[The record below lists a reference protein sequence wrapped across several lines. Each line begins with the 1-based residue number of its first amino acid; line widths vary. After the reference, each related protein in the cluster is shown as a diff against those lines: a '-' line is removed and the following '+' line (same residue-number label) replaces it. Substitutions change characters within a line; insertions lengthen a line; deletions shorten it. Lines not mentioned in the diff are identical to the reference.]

1 MTMIDDRPELGR
13 AEVDRRSTD
22 RPRPDHPGP
31 DRSVIQADGAYCTDV
46 LRVVRGTANPEEL
59 AALVA
64 ALLLTRRAHEENL
77 SRAPEAEQRRPTW
90 PRDRYTAPGS
100 WAAGP

>member
-1 MTMIDDRPELGR
+1 MTIL
-13 AEVDRRSTD
+13 STD
-22 RPRPDHPGP
+22 LAAHRLAEPVTEPRIGLDHPGT
-31 DRSVIQADGAYCTDV
+31 DCSVIQADGAYRTEV
-46 LRVVRGTANPEEL
+46 LRVVRGTPNPEEL

-77 SRAPEAEQRRPTW
+77 SRAPQAAQHRPAW
-90 PRDRYTAPGS
+90 PREHYTAPGS

>member
-1 MTMIDDRPELGR
+1 MTIL
-13 AEVDRRSTD
+13 STD
-22 RPRPDHPGP
+22 LAAHGLAEPVTEPRTGLDHSGTE
-31 DRSVIQADGAYCTDV
+31 RSVIQADGAYCTDV
-46 LRVVRGTANPEEL
+46 LRVVRGTPNPDEL

-77 SRAPEAEQRRPTW
+77 SRAPEAAQHRPAW
-90 PRDRYTAPGS
+90 PRDRHPAPGS

>member
-13 AEVDRRSTD
+13 AEVDRREVDRPSTD
-22 RPRPDHPGP
+22 RC
-31 DRSVIQADGAYCTDV
+31 VIEADGAYCTDV
-46 LRVVRGTANPEEL
+46 LRVVRGTPNPEEL

-77 SRAPEAEQRRPTW
+77 SRAPEAQQRRPTW